1 MKLYQKI
8 KEKLLSAHWLVVNDP
23 SKFQKE
29 FIPPPYLEDHN
40 KNLDGSSKFYLDSKE
55 GLSIL
60 KKMSKEI
67 QEANKFYLDF
77 SNSNVAENLT
87 QKEMETV
94 AQDIKIFLP
103 YEKTFIQFE
112 DVNVVHNIC
121 LREAKDAQASRIK
134 NKSLYR
140 IFDKLGLNKTGR
152 LVMKNAT
159 LYSMFHSVYFKD
171 NYPNKV
177 LANKAILDP
186 SVYLINPESEYW
198 QEKGK
203 SANFGWGV
211 LEEYE
216 QFHGGA
222 YRIGAGNNS
231 FFDDMEHNILRIWFL
246 LNLLL
251 SYPALSSNKTV
262 RGKTGVHMN
271 GTHGYKSS
279 HLLRRPTW
287 EHKVLKLDLYGS
299 GSGGHNGNGSPKA
312 FHSVRGHLRR
322 LAKGKVAFIKPH
334 FRGSKQVGTVEKEY
348 ALQKKK

>member
-1 MKLYQKI
+1 
-8 KEKLLSAHWLVVNDP
+8 
-23 SKFQKE
+23 
-29 FIPPPYLEDHN
+29 
-40 KNLDGSSKFYLDSKE
+40 
-55 GLSIL
+55 
-60 KKMSKEI
+60 
-67 QEANKFYLDF
+67 
-77 SNSNVAENLT
+77 
-87 QKEMETV
+87 
-94 AQDIKIFLP
+94 
-103 YEKTFIQFE
+103 
-112 DVNVVHNIC
+112 
-121 LREAKDAQASRIK
+121 
-134 NKSLYR
+134 
-140 IFDKLGLNKTGR
+140 
-152 LVMKNAT
+152 MKNAT

-271 GTHGYKSS
+271 KDRILFFSNEQPPTHLALLVLSAMVFASMVDPSLLSS
-279 HLLRRPTW
+279 HIVRLTQM
-287 EHKVLKLDLYGS
+287 VGS
-299 GSGGHNGNGSPKA
+299 SC
-312 FHSVRGHLRR
+312 
-322 LAKGKVAFIKPH
+322 
-334 FRGSKQVGTVEKEY
+334 FRE
-348 ALQKKK
+348 

>member
-23 SKFQKE
+23 SKFVKE
-29 FIPPPYLEDHN
+29 FIPPPYLEEHN
-40 KNLDGSSKFYLDSKE
+40 KNLHEDNKFYLDSKE

-77 SNSNVAENLT
+77 NNSNVAENLT
-87 QKEMETV
+87 QKEMQTV

-112 DVNVVHNIC
+112 DVNLVHN
-121 LREAKDAQASRIK
+121 LYLQEVYDLNPSSR
-134 NKSLYR
+134 NKSIYKIGKR
-140 IFDKLGLNKTGR
+140 FGLFLPQK
-152 LVMKNAT
+152 KNT
-159 LYSMFHSVYFKD
+159 RVYSMFHSIHFKD

-177 LANKAILDP
+177 FANKTILDP
-186 SVYLINPESEYW
+186 SVYVINPVGEYW

-203 SANFGWGV
+203 NTDFGWGV
-211 LEEYE
+211 LKEFEK
-216 QFHGGA
+216 FHGGG
-222 YRIGAGNNS
+222 YRIGADDS
-231 FFDDMEHNILRIWFL
+231 FFDDMEHNTLRVWFL

-262 RGKTGVHMN
+262 KGKTGVHMN